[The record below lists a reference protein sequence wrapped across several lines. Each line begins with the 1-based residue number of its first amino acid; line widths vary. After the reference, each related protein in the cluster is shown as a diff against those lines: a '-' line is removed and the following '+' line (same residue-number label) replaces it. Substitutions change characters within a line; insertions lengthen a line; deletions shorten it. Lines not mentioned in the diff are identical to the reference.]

1 MIKINFTTLKKDYSD
16 TISTTFKSD
25 ILKNT
30 ELLEDLKLQ
39 ANQNSMKLNDHDQN
53 FGDLDQKIENFT
65 DGQKKHLHTN
75 VNRRLEAIELA
86 EKQTFDLIQSLNSQI
101 EVDRQEFERMVAL
114 EKVFKD
120 NVAADVKRMNQASFQ
135 INRSL
140 IGLTCAIR

>member
-1 MIKINFTTLKKDYSD
+1 
-16 TISTTFKSD
+16 
-25 ILKNT
+25 
-30 ELLEDLKLQ
+30 
-39 ANQNSMKLNDHDQN
+39 MKLNDHDQN

-140 IGLTCAIR
+140 IGQFKPREFPHVRHQVSIILKTPIRLC